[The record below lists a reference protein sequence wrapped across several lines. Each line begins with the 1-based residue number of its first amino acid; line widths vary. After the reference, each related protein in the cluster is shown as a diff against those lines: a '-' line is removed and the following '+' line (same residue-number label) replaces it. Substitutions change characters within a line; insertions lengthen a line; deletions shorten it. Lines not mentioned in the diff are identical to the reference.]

1 MLDPMLD
8 FLSRRVFG
16 PDRLR
21 LLHDELAGA
30 TASDWEQHA
39 AEAERLQE
47 ELGKLDRSLRMQAL
61 RLEEHADPSHPVVA
75 LASERIVELT
85 ARKAAVNGALDVR
98 KTKRPAGHDP
108 DEVLAMLDAVP
119 DLRPALAT
127 ATEEKLAAIFQ
138 AFDVEITYHRDQKT
152 LQLAATITP
161 ELIPDFDPDE
171 NDRPEGR
178 SQINGIAGAG
188 FEPATFGL

>member
-1 MLDPMLD
+1 MLD
-8 FLSRRVFG
+8 FLARRVFG
-16 PDRLR
+16 PDGLR

-30 TASDWEQHA
+30 TVSSWQQHGP
-39 AEAERLQE
+39 EAERLE
-47 ELGKLDRSLRMQAL
+47 EDLGKLDRSLRMQSL
-61 RLEEHADPSHPVVA
+61 RLEEHEDPNHPIVA

-85 ARKAAVNGALDVR
+85 ARKAAVTDALSAL

-138 AFDVEITYHRDQKT
+138 AFDVEITYDRDQQT
-152 LQLAATITP
+152 LKLAATITP
-161 ELIPDFDPDE
+161 ELLPDLEPDE

>member
-1 MLDPMLD
+1 MLD

-30 TASDWEQHA
+30 TASDWQQHA
-39 AEAERLQE
+39 ADAERLEE
-47 ELGKLDRSLRMQAL
+47 ELRKLDRSLRIQSL
-61 RLEEHADPSHPVVA
+61 RLEEHEDPNHPVVV

-85 ARKAAVNGALDVR
+85 TRKAAVTDALAAL

-138 AFDVEITYHRDQKT
+138 AFDVEITYDRDQQT
-152 LQLAATITP
+152 LKLAATITP

-178 SQINGIAGAG
+178 SQVNGIAGAG